1 MFSKMD
7 LELLNPILKYYEKD
21 FLYLDYGYD
30 IIQRKFKYWYSTV
43 VIIKNISKTLF
54 YSNLI

>member
-1 MFSKMD
+1 MD

-30 IIQRKFKYWYSTV
+30 IIQRKFKYRYSTV